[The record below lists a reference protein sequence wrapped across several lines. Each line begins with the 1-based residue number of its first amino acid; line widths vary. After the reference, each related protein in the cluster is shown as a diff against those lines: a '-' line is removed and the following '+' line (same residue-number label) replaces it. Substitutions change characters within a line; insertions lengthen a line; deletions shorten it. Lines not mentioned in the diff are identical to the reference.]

1 MTPQKLDTACTIETP
16 EGIRLELYPAG
27 PVARGAAWLIDS
39 LIRIGL
45 YIGLAMVLGVLG
57 ATGTGILL
65 VAVFLLE
72 WFYPVFFELTKG
84 STPGKSAFGMIVVH
98 GNGTPVGWQAS
109 LIRNLLRTVDFLP
122 LFYGF
127 GLVSML
133 LSKRFQRLGDMA
145 ADTLVVYKPVP
156 MKSAFIDSKAITP
169 PAGLLP
175 REQQALINFAER
187 MERISES
194 RSIELA
200 DHLASLTEEK
210 GRQGVEKLLGYARWL
225 ASGR

>member
-1 MTPQKLDTACTIETP
+1 MTSEKLDTACTIETP

-45 YIGLAMVLGVLG
+45 YIGLLLVLGVLG

-65 VAVFLLE
+65 VAVFFLE
-72 WFYPVFFELTKG
+72 WFYPVYFELTKG
-84 STPGKSAFGMIVVH
+84 ATPGKSAFGMVVVH
-98 GNGTPVGWQAS
+98 SNGTPVRWQAS
-109 LIRNLLRTVDFLP
+109 MIRNLLRAVDFLP

-127 GLVSML
+127 GLVAML
-133 LSKRFQRLGDMA
+133 LGKRFQRLGDMA
-145 ADTLVVYKPVP
+145 ADTLVVYRAAPRE
-156 MKSAFIDSKAITP
+156 SAFIDSTAIRP

-187 MERISES
+187 MGRVSDS

-200 DHLASLTEEK
+200 DHLASLTGEK

-225 ASGR
+225 ANGR

>member
-1 MTPQKLDTACTIETP
+1 VTPLKLDTTCTIETP

-45 YIGLAMVLGVLG
+45 YIGLVLVLGVLG

-65 VAVFLLE
+65 VAVFFLE
-72 WFYPVFFELTKG
+72 WFYPVYFELRKG
-84 STPGKSAFGMIVVH
+84 STPGKSAFGMVVVH
-98 GNGTPVGWQAS
+98 TNGTPVRWQAS
-109 LIRNLLRTVDFLP
+109 MIRNLLRTVDFLP

-145 ADTLVVYKPVP
+145 ADTLVVYKPEP
-156 MKSAFIDSKAITP
+156 RESAFIDSMAMTP

-194 RSIELA
+194 RSVELA
-200 DHLASLTEEK
+200 DHLVVLTGEK
-210 GRQGVEKLLGYARWL
+210 GRHGVQKLLGYARWL

>member
-1 MTPQKLDTACTIETP
+1 VTSEKLDTACTIETP

-45 YIGLAMVLGVLG
+45 YIGLALVLSILG

-65 VAVFLLE
+65 VAVFFLE
-72 WFYPVFFELTKG
+72 WFYPVYFELTRG
-84 STPGKSAFGMIVVH
+84 TTPGKSAFGMIVVH
-98 GNGTPVGWQAS
+98 SNGTPVGWQAS
-109 LIRNLLRTVDFLP
+109 VIRNLLRTVDFLP

-145 ADTLVVYKPVP
+145 ADTLVVYKPAPRESVL
-156 MKSAFIDSKAITP
+156 IDSMAITP

-194 RSIELA
+194 RSIELS
-200 DHLASLTEEK
+200 DHLVSLTGEK

-225 ASGR
+225 ANGR